1 MNDQEI
7 SGRLHELHM
16 PTYHDILS
24 RKPEEAQP

>member
-16 PTYHDILS
+16 PTILAMLS